1 MAIYTTNQPTTL
13 YWAESSGFI
22 KGRDPMGIQNS
33 SVVVYDALLPGITN
47 LTQRIRYY
55 GFYCWLLRA
64 FDALGEEYKTSYKR
78 QYDFI
83 RRAELTLA
91 FLMHHRDPDYS
102 AIPGKA
108 FAEDFSQQLQETGVI
123 DLTKGADK
131 GAYLTDPKGIKRSYW
146 KYSSGAMGQYYGGA
160 LLRLSLVR
168 VKENY
173 YFPAEKGLELA
184 EAFADAIDQTGRSTL
199 LSILEKGQLAYND
212 LSKLEAFDISR
223 IQVGTSEWQRYID
236 LLFNQDE
243 ASKPTFQRKG
253 TLLYYL
259 KEAGNESIEDTPRL
273 LGEYFF
279 RNPSKVTR
287 SPHDTSLGWYLYYT
301 QELVHYAVEEIFSA
315 LLTEMKKGF
324 YEVNSFIDNEV
335 IRFSEALKE
344 HNYASDIPLHTWW
357 TLSPEQSRAP
367 LELSWDLEE
376 ATDTQEVYFIAFLL
390 ITKTYAWVTNDIS
403 AFDTYL
409 SANEI
414 QGRRGNI
421 IELHQYLNAHA
432 EAPTL
437 SFFRAFIK
445 KILNDHQIVAYNKM
459 GNGEEQV
466 HKFLIEHNHLIHI
479 NDIGPRMTTPR
490 LESVRYILQDLRLLD
505 KESWQPTKE
514 GETLLNK
521 HHMHDEGA

>member
-1 MAIYTTNQPTTL
+1 
-13 YWAESSGFI
+13 
-22 KGRDPMGIQNS
+22 
-33 SVVVYDALLPGITN
+33 
-47 LTQRIRYY
+47 
-55 GFYCWLLRA
+55 
-64 FDALGEEYKTSYKR
+64 
-78 QYDFI
+78 
-83 RRAELTLA
+83 
-91 FLMHHRDPDYS
+91 MH
-102 AIPGKA
+102 
-108 FAEDFSQQLQETGVI
+108 
-123 DLTKGADK
+123 
-131 GAYLTDPKGIKRSYW
+131 
-146 KYSSGAMGQYYGGA
+146 
-160 LLRLSLVR
+160 
-168 VKENY
+168 
-173 YFPAEKGLELA
+173 
-184 EAFADAIDQTGRSTL
+184 
-199 LSILEKGQLAYND
+199 
-212 LSKLEAFDISR
+212 
-223 IQVGTSEWQRYID
+223 
-236 LLFNQDE
+236 
-243 ASKPTFQRKG
+243 
-253 TLLYYL
+253 
-259 KEAGNESIEDTPRL
+259 
-273 LGEYFF
+273 
-279 RNPSKVTR
+279 TR
-287 SPHDTSLGWYLYYT
+287 
-301 QELVHYAVEEIFSA
+301 
-315 LLTEMKKGF
+315 
-324 YEVNSFIDNEV
+324 
-335 IRFSEALKE
+335 
-344 HNYASDIPLHTWW
+344 W